1 MKDYLGL
8 DWDRQG
14 QWDDPFFYI
23 HITDTLI
30 GRAATAAAATAAA
43 AAVAA
48 ATAAAIA
55 AAGATAAA
63 AATAASA
70 RAAAAA
76 AAAAASSSISSSG
89 SAIVAATAAEC
100 EYEEL
105 QHVRACVS
113 HINRLRPRFVVV
125 TGNLTSS
132 QPGSSSYESEVT
144 ALRTAMAKVS
154 ETIPVLYCPGETDVG
169 HISSSSSSSVSGT
182 SSSTSHSSNGAS
194 SSSSSSSSSKLD
206 MSAYMSRCVLD

>member
-76 AAAAASSSISSSG
+76 AAASSSISSSG
-89 SAIVAATAAEC
+89 SAIVAATAAKG

-169 HISSSSSSSVSGT
+169 HVSSSSSSSVSGT

-194 SSSSSSSSSKLD
+194 SSSSSSSSSSKLD